1 MNTSNDVSNA
11 ISYLQQDT
19 VNFQSSSDVISAVEI
34 LDRVSMIHHEIDQKV
49 PDEREDEEN
58 DDHLYLDSIEF
69 LFHCG

>member
-58 DDHLYLDSIEF
+58 DYLYLDSIEF